1 LPKKINNQLFFFI
14 IPLILGIISSFSLP
28 PYNFFILNFFTFPFL
43 FFFIISN
50 LHVGRWR
57 FFLIGWIFGFGYFIS
72 NIYWITNSLTFE
84 EFFLPLI
91 PIAFFLLPLFLGL
104 FYGLFTFIFSFFN
117 LEKNYRSILIFAF
130 IFSLVEFVR
139 GNILGGFPWNLIAY
153 SWLEYTSFIQILSII
168 GVYSF
173 NLLSITLFLLPA
185 IIFFNRS
192 QFSKILVL
200 VFSIISIGANIYFG
214 KNMINKYHKAQFID
228 LNTNIKVIAPKVKL
242 NRFFQK
248 EDPNIIINELIELSK
263 PEKTKKTLFIFP
275 EGILTN
281 IYLED
286 LNIYKENFKNN
297 FSENHKIIFGIN
309 SQSGLKIYN
318 SLVVLDN
325 NLNTL
330 ANYKKN
336 NLVPFGEFLP
346 LENMFSKFGLKKI
359 TQGYQSFSSDDDR
372 KIIEINNIKFLPI
385 ICYEIIYS
393 GKLNKSG
400 EKFDFILNISE
411 DGWFG
416 NSIGPYQHF
425 SHSIFRSI
433 EEGKNLVRS
442 ANNGISAYINPIG
455 QIVKKVES
463 TEKGTFE
470 IKNFKKISRTIF
482 SQHGNKIFFY
492 FLLFYI
498 SLIFFLKKKG
508 S

>member
-1 LPKKINNQLFFFI
+1 MPKKINNQLFFFI

>member
-1 LPKKINNQLFFFI
+1 MLKKINNQLFFLI

>member
-1 LPKKINNQLFFFI
+1 MLKKINNQLFFFI

-28 PYNFFILNFFTFPFL
+28 PYNFFILNFLTFPCL
-43 FFFIISN
+43 FIFIISN
-50 LHVGRWR
+50 FHFSKWR

-72 NIYWITNSLTFE
+72 SIYWITNSLTFE
-84 EFFLPLI
+84 EIFLPLI
-91 PIAFFLLPLFLGL
+91 PFAFFLLPLFLGL
-104 FYGLFTFIFSFFN
+104 FYGLITFIFSFFN

-185 IIFFNRS
+185 IILFNRS

-309 SQSGLKIYN
+309 SQFGPKIYN

-325 NLNTL
+325 NLNIL

-372 KIIEINNIKFLPI
+372 KIIEINNIKFLPL

-442 ANNGISAYINPIG
+442 ANNGISAHINPIG

>member
-1 LPKKINNQLFFFI
+1 MLKKINNQLFFFV

-28 PYNFFILNFFTFPFL
+28 PYNFFILNFLTFPCL
-43 FFFIISN
+43 FIFIISN
-50 LHVGRWR
+50 FHFSKWR

-72 NIYWITNSLTFE
+72 SIYWITNSLTFE
-84 EFFLPLI
+84 EIFLPLI
-91 PIAFFLLPLFLGL
+91 PFAFFLLPLFLGL
-104 FYGLFTFIFSFFN
+104 FYGLITFIFSFFN

-130 IFSLVEFVR
+130 IFSLVEFLR

-168 GVYSF
+168 GIYSF
-173 NLLSITLFLLPA
+173 NLLSITLFLLPV

-275 EGILTN
+275 EGILAN

-309 SQSGLKIYN
+309 SQFGPKIYN

-325 NLNTL
+325 NLNIL

-372 KIIEINNIKFLPI
+372 EIIEINNIKFLPL

-442 ANNGISAYINPIG
+442 ANNGISAHINPIG

>member
-1 LPKKINNQLFFFI
+1 MLKKINNQLFFLI

-393 GKLNKSG
+393 GKLNKGG

-442 ANNGISAYINPIG
+442 ANNGISAHINPIG

>member
-1 LPKKINNQLFFFI
+1 MLKKINNQLFFFI

-28 PYNFFILNFFTFPFL
+28 PYNFFILNFLTFPCL
-43 FFFIISN
+43 FIFIISN
-50 LHVGRWR
+50 FHLSKWR

-72 NIYWITNSLTFE
+72 NTYWIINSLTFE
-84 EFFLPLI
+84 EIFLPLI
-91 PIAFFLLPLFLGL
+91 PFAFFLLPLFLGL
-104 FYGLFTFIFSFFN
+104 FYGLITFIFSFFN

-168 GVYSF
+168 GIYSF
-173 NLLSITLFLLPA
+173 NLLSITLFLLPV

-309 SQSGLKIYN
+309 SQSELKIYN

-325 NLNTL
+325 NLNIL

-346 LENMFSKFGLKKI
+346 FENIFSKFGLKKI
-359 TQGYQSFSSDDDR
+359 TQGYQSFSSDDNR
-372 KIIEINNIKFLPI
+372 KIIEINNIKFLPL

-442 ANNGISAYINPIG
+442 ANNGISAHINPIG

>member
-1 LPKKINNQLFFFI
+1 MLNKKNNQLFFFI

-28 PYNFFILNFFTFPFL
+28 PYNFFVINFFTFPYL
-43 FFFIISN
+43 FFFIVSN
-50 LHVGRWR
+50 FYLNKWR
-57 FFLIGWIFGFGYFIS
+57 FFLVGWIFGFGYFIS
-72 NIYWITNSLTFE
+72 NIYWILNSLTFE
-84 EFFLPLI
+84 ESFLPLI

-104 FYGLFTFIFSFFN
+104 FYGLITLICSFFN
-117 LEKNYRSILIFAF
+117 LEKNCRSILIFAL

-139 GNILGGFPWNLIAY
+139 GNIFGGFPWNLIAY
-153 SWLEYTSFIQILSII
+153 SWTEYISFIQILSII
-168 GVYSF
+168 GTYSF
-173 NLLSITLFLLPA
+173 NLLSITLFLLPV
-185 IIFFNRS
+185 IIFFKQS
-192 QFSKILVL
+192 QFSKILIVIL
-200 VFSIISIGANIYFG
+200 SIVSIVVNIYFG
-214 KNMINKYHKAQFID
+214 KNIINKYHKAQSID
-228 LNTNIKVIAPKVKL
+228 LNTNIKVIAPKVEL
-242 NRFFQK
+242 SRFFQN
-248 EDPNIIINELIELSK
+248 EDPNIIINELIKLSK
-263 PEKTKKTLFIFP
+263 PEKIKETLFIFP

-297 FSENHKIIFGIN
+297 FSENHKIILGIN
-309 SQSGLKIYN
+309 SQSDLKIYN

-325 NLNTL
+325 NLNIL

-346 LENMFSKFGLKKI
+346 FENIFSKLGLKKI
-359 TQGYQSFSSDDDR
+359 TQGYQSFSSDDNR
-372 KIIEINNIKFLPI
+372 EIIEINNIKFLPL
-385 ICYEIIYS
+385 ICYEIIYT
-393 GKLNKSG
+393 GNLNKSG

-425 SHSIFRSI
+425 SHSIFRSV
-433 EEGKNLVRS
+433 EEGKNLLRS
-442 ANNGISAYINPIG
+442 ANNGVSSHINPIG

-463 TEKGTFE
+463 TEKGTLE
-470 IKNFKKISRTIF
+470 IKNFKKISKTIF
-482 SQHGNKIFFY
+482 NQHGNKIFFY

>member
-1 LPKKINNQLFFFI
+1 MLKKINNQLFFFI

-28 PYNFFILNFFTFPFL
+28 PYNFFILNFLTFPCL
-43 FFFIISN
+43 FIFIISN
-50 LHVGRWR
+50 FHLSKWR

-72 NIYWITNSLTFE
+72 NTYWIINSLTFE
-84 EFFLPLI
+84 EIFLPLI
-91 PIAFFLLPLFLGL
+91 PFAFFLLPLFLGL
-104 FYGLFTFIFSFFN
+104 FYGLITFIFSFFN

-153 SWLEYTSFIQILSII
+153 SWLEHTSFIQILSII

-185 IIFFNRS
+185 IVFFNRS

-297 FSENHKIIFGIN
+297 FSENHKFIFGIN
-309 SQSGLKIYN
+309 SQSDLKIYN

-346 LENMFSKFGLKKI
+346 LENMFSKFDLKKI
-359 TQGYQSFSSDDDR
+359 TQGYQSFSSDDNR
-372 KIIEINNIKFLPI
+372 KIIEISNIKFLPL

-442 ANNGISAYINPIG
+442 ANNGISAHINPIG

>member
-1 LPKKINNQLFFFI
+1 MLKKINNQLFFFI

-28 PYNFFILNFFTFPFL
+28 PYNFFILNFLTFPCL
-43 FFFIISN
+43 FIFIISN
-50 LHVGRWR
+50 FHFSKWR

-72 NIYWITNSLTFE
+72 SIYWITNSLTFE
-84 EFFLPLI
+84 EIFLPLI
-91 PIAFFLLPLFLGL
+91 PFAFFLLPLFLGL
-104 FYGLFTFIFSFFN
+104 FYGLITFIFSFFN

-309 SQSGLKIYN
+309 SQSDLKIYN

-372 KIIEINNIKFLPI
+372 KIIEINNIKFLPL

-442 ANNGISAYINPIG
+442 ANNGISAHINPIG

>member
-1 LPKKINNQLFFFI
+1 
-14 IPLILGIISSFSLP
+14 
-28 PYNFFILNFFTFPFL
+28 
-43 FFFIISN
+43 
-50 LHVGRWR
+50 
-57 FFLIGWIFGFGYFIS
+57 
-72 NIYWITNSLTFE
+72 
-84 EFFLPLI
+84 
-91 PIAFFLLPLFLGL
+91 LPLFLGL

-228 LNTNIKVIAPKVKL
+228 LNTNIKVIAPKIKL

-442 ANNGISAYINPIG
+442 ANNGISAHINPIG